1 MKKNKIISILLSLV
15 IAVCLWIYVVSTVT
29 PDDNQWIYNI
39 PVTFVNEDGLFSDR
53 NLTLAGG
60 RDTTVSLRFNGS
72 RQDLLKLNNTNVI
85 ITVDLSQG
93 DRDRAPGISLNDFEV
108 TGRLSQAV
116 EFLWSAVKD
125 LW

>member
-72 RQDLLKLNNTNVI
+72 RQDL
-85 ITVDLSQG
+85 
-93 DRDRAPGISLNDFEV
+93 SLIHI
-108 TGRLSQAV
+108 
-116 EFLWSAVKD
+116 
-125 LW
+125 